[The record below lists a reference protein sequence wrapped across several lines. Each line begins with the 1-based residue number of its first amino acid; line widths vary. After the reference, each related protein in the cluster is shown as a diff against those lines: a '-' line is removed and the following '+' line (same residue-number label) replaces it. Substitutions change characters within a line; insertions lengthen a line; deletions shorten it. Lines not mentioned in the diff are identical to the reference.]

1 MKFRIVLSPS
11 CKEIQWQHV
20 YRGLWGNSSLSLC
33 LPLSLFWVDTGR
45 KWLEVLLLLLLDL
58 ISKYL
63 HPIAPARFS
72 FV

>member
-1 MKFRIVLSPS
+1 MYIAV
-11 CKEIQWQHV
+11 CGGI
-20 YRGLWGNSSLSLC
+20 SLSLSLS

>member
-1 MKFRIVLSPS
+1 MYIAV
-11 CKEIQWQHV
+11 CGGI
-20 YRGLWGNSSLSLC
+20 SLSL
-33 LPLSLFWVDTGR
+33 PLSLYVSISLFWVDTGR

-63 HPIAPARFS
+63 HPIAPARFG